1 MDRGDEE
8 MATKT
13 EENQKTR
20 GERQVKVGTV
30 VSEKMDKTV
39 VVRVEKVIDH
49 PLYHRQMKRSSKFA
63 AHDEANECNVG
74 DRVEI
79 QSCRPLS
86 KRKRWRVT
94 KIIQRAV
101 QV

>member
-1 MDRGDEE
+1 

-39 VVRVEKVIDH
+39 VVRVEKVLNH

-63 AHDEANECNVG
+63 AHDETNECNVG

>member
-1 MDRGDEE
+1 
-8 MATKT
+8 MATTT

-20 GERQVKVGTV
+20 GVRQVKVGTV
-30 VSEKMDKTV
+30 VSSSMDKTV
-39 VVRVEKVIDH
+39 VVRVEKVVNH

-63 AHDEANECNVG
+63 AHDAENECNVG

-79 QSCRPLS
+79 QACRPLS

-94 KIIQRAV
+94 EILQKAV
-101 QV
+101 QA